1 MITDT
6 DRHDRNDG
14 VLIAGA
20 TLVAMFLMLHHP
32 TSASHAGE
40 DGHLLSDW
48 SNSLVHGAMIACLIA
63 LSVGLDGVRRR
74 LGERALLTRAG
85 ALLIGAGFLA
95 LSGAA
100 VVNGFATARLAAQT
114 ADPAVHEAGGH
125 VLWALNQSLTSL
137 GSLLIA
143 AGAAAWAPGLWRLG
157 IMGKVSAALGVGMA
171 GLAAWW
177 NITDGGFGLTVAAT
191 SLAVF
196 ALWSLSVAAVMM
208 IRPRGDAE

>member
-1 MITDT
+1 MTTKTHPD
-6 DRHDRNDG
+6 DRNDG

-20 TLVAMFLMLHHP
+20 TLAALFLMLHHP
-32 TSASHAGE
+32 TSASGAGE

-63 LSVGLDGVRRR
+63 LSVGLDGVRYR
-74 LGERALLTRAG
+74 LGERALLARGGAILIAG
-85 ALLIGAGFLA
+85 GFLA
-95 LSGAA
+95 LGGAA
-100 VVNGFATARLAAQT
+100 LVSGFASGRLAAQT
-114 ADPAVHEAGGH
+114 TDPAVHDAGGH

-143 AGAAAWAPGLWRLG
+143 AGAAAWAPRLWRLG
-157 IMGKVSAALGVGMA
+157 VAGKVSAALGVGMA

-177 NITDGGFGLTVAAT
+177 NATDGGFGLMVAAT

-196 ALWSLSVAAVMM
+196 ALWSLSLAAFMLTG
-208 IRPRGDAE
+208 PKGEAA

>member
-1 MITDT
+1 MIPDI
-6 DRHDRNDG
+6 DRHDRTDG
-14 VLIAGA
+14 ALIAGA
-20 TLVAMFLMLHHP
+20 TLAAIFLMLHHP

-85 ALLIGAGFLA
+85 TLLIGAGFLA

-100 VVNGFATARLAAQT
+100 IVNGFAVARLAAQT
-114 ADPAVHEAGGH
+114 ADPAVHAAGGH

-137 GSLLIA
+137 GSLLVA
-143 AGAAAWAPGLWRLG
+143 AGAAVWAPGLWRLG
-157 IMGKVSAALGVGMA
+157 MVGKVSATLGIGMA
-171 GLAAWW
+171 GLAVWW
-177 NITDGGFGLTVAAT
+177 NIMDGGFSLTVAAT

-208 IRPRGDAE
+208 IRPRGDAA